1 MERFDNSNNN
11 KKKLEEADKYT
22 TDLNSLCNNSSFKL
36 LQNQFSSIRD
46 MVKIDVNLLNLLN
59 VWRKMED
66 INNTTKN
73 LVSQYS
79 LFKEDFEPITKL
91 ISPMLKDLNNNL
103 MRYVINDGR
112 STSYPKSVK

>member
-1 MERFDNSNNN
+1 MNYINRLSLFIRLVVVGWLIYKKQQDYMERFDNSNNN

-59 VWRKMED
+59 VLRKM
-66 INNTTKN
+66 
-73 LVSQYS
+73 
-79 LFKEDFEPITKL
+79 
-91 ISPMLKDLNNNL
+91 
-103 MRYVINDGR
+103 
-112 STSYPKSVK
+112 